1 METIR
6 TTDIRANRPKVE
18 KAGKPKSTERKLT
31 YLEQKELGRLEKEI
45 EKIENKK
52 KEIMGMFND
61 PNLEAKEIEKLS
73 IELGDLGKKLEEKE
87 GRWMELADFS

>member
-1 METIR
+1 
-6 TTDIRANRPKVE
+6 
-18 KAGKPKSTERKLT
+18 
-31 YLEQKELGRLEKEI
+31 
-45 EKIENKK
+45 
-52 KEIMGMFND
+52 MFND